1 MINIDS
7 RSSKP
12 IYEQI
17 IDGIKENIMK
27 GILVPGQKIPSVRE
41 LSKII
46 LANPNTVSKAYI
58 ELERQKVIDTVA
70 GRGTFVSL
78 DYSFKADEEGFRKI
92 KTSLKDIIVTAHY
105 MGIDKNTIT
114 EILNQIYDEMER
126 K

>member
-92 KTSLKDIIVTAHY
+92 KTSLKDIIFTAHY